1 MSLKAFHIFF
11 LTVSLVASLFIGFW
25 SLREWRE
32 SGEGVYLG
40 LGLLS
45 FATLIAIIPYGI
57 WFLRKLKNVSY
68 L

>member
-1 MSLKAFHIFF
+1 MSLKAFHVFF
-11 LTVSLVASLFIGFW
+11 LIASLATTLFFGLW

-32 SGEGVYLG
+32 NGEGLYLG
-40 LGLLS
+40 FTVIS
-45 FATLIAIIPYGI
+45 FAVLLAIIPYGI